1 MILNSLGMIAA
12 IAPDADLTDALG
24 RFEAGR
30 ITLRRQFEGLLDY
43 SRHGD
48 RYPPD
53 ALVQLASSQ

>member
-1 MILNSLGMIAA
+1 MILNSLGTIAA

-30 ITLRRQFEGLLDY
+30 ITLRRQFEGLLDQ

-48 RYPPD
+48 RYAD
-53 ALVQLASSQ
+53 AAVQLASSH